1 MFEATTVKA
10 SGTERTRGIK
20 RVAVCLV
27 MAVAGTV
34 AVSAWA
40 QSHGGPGPHGPGPR
54 GGGGFGGPGLFMGPP
69 EHVARAVDRMLD
81 GLNTSDAQRTQIKQ
95 IVQAAA
101 ADLKTQHDA
110 SRGMHEQGLA
120 LFTAP
125 VVDARAVETLR
136 QKSLAQHD
144 QASKRMTQAL
154 LDISAVLTPE
164 QRVKV
169 GERLKQR
176 EERMREHMPRGGAA
190 SAPVK

>member
-10 SGTERTRGIK
+10 SGTERARGIK
-20 RVAVCLV
+20 RVAVGLV
-27 MAVAGTV
+27 MAVVGTV

-40 QSHGGPGPHGPGPR
+40 QSQGGPGAHGPGPR
-54 GGGGFGGPGLFMGPP
+54 GGGFGGPGLFMGPP
-69 EHVARAVDRMLD
+69 EHVARGVDRMLD
-81 GLNTSDAQRTQIKQ
+81 GLNATDAQRAQIKQ

-110 SRGMHEQGLA
+110 SRGMREQGLA

-136 QKSLAQHD
+136 QQSLAQHD
-144 QASKRMTQAL
+144 QASKRVTQAL
-154 LDISAVLTPE
+154 LDISAVLTPD
-164 QRVKV
+164 QRVKI
-169 GERLKQR
+169 GERMKQR
-176 EERMREHMPRGGAA
+176 EARMREHMKRRGAA